1 MLPDGRVCGPFRLI
15 LLVNRSVRYIYLNWP
30 IGMNK
35 AQPDIDNER
44 AGAGGFR
51 FAVVASRWNS
61 EFTDKLQSSAVDAL
75 IENGATERDIET
87 FKVPGAFEL
96 PLACLKAALTA
107 RFDAVIAL
115 GVVVRGDT
123 PHFDF
128 VAGEAARGITE
139 ASLRSGVPV
148 LFGVITAD
156 TFEQVVERCGER
168 EANKGYEAAVAAIE
182 VANLYREMADQGSQG
197 REKIFSHVV

>member
-1 MLPDGRVCGPFRLI
+1 M
-15 LLVNRSVRYIYLNWP
+15 S
-30 IGMNK
+30 K

-44 AGAGGFR
+44 SNAAGFR
-51 FAVVASRWNS
+51 FAVVVSRWNS
-61 EFTDKLQSSAVDAL
+61 EFTDKLHRGAVEAL
-75 IENGATERDIET
+75 LENGATEINIET

-115 GVVVRGDT
+115 GVVIRGDT
-123 PHFDF
+123 PHFEY

-139 ASLRSGVPV
+139 ASLRCGVPV

-156 TFEQVVERCGER
+156 TVEQVIERCGDR
-168 EANKGYEAAVAAIE
+168 NANKGYEAAIAAIE
-182 VANLYREMADQGSQG
+182 VANLYREMAEQGSQG
-197 REKIFSHVV
+197 REKTFSHVV

>member
-1 MLPDGRVCGPFRLI
+1 MKG
-15 LLVNRSVRYIYLNWP
+15 
-30 IGMNK
+30 
-35 AQPDIDNER
+35 IDLSGEQD
-44 AGAGGFR
+44 ASGFR
-51 FAVVASRWNS
+51 FAIVVSRWNETYTS
-61 EFTDKLQSSAVDAL
+61 RLVDGALDAL
-75 IENGATERDIET
+75 RECGATDDEVQV

-96 PLACLKAALTA
+96 PLACLKAAEGG

-115 GVVVRGDT
+115 GLVLRGET

-156 TFEQVVERCGER
+156 SEQQAEDRCGTKS
-168 EANKGYEAAVAAIE
+168 ANKGYEAAMAAIE
-182 VANLYREMADQGSQG
+182 VTNLYRKMAVEQGVKG
-197 REKIFSHVV
+197 KEKKVSHGV